1 MEYLLESDFV
11 FYNDVFAFPLMPSP
25 LMKKLTKEQQE
36 EIRNLYQEGKIREE
50 MPIQEHKLVQIR
62 DIISSVLVKD

>member
-1 MEYLLESDFV
+1 
-11 FYNDVFAFPLMPSP
+11 
-25 LMKKLTKEQQE
+25 MKKLTKEQQE